1 MYQLS
6 SEGGGIKYLVYIV
19 FYNTK
24 RSLDRNSLERGYFY
38 VLECK
43 CTTFI
48 L

>member
-6 SEGGGIKYLVYIV
+6 SEGGGIKYLVSMYIV

-38 VLECK
+38 VL
-43 CTTFI
+43 
-48 L
+48 